1 MEKIVLEVDNDTAR
15 KWQYIEPEAKQR
27 ITEEMGRFLKT
38 LLTKR
43 KDDLWPF
50 LEKLREEAEKKGF
63 NDTILNDIINE
74 E

>member
-27 ITEEMGRFLKT
+27 ITEEMRRFLKT

>member
-1 MEKIVLEVDNDTAR
+1 
-15 KWQYIEPEAKQR
+15 
-27 ITEEMGRFLKT
+27 MGRFLKT

-50 LEKLREEAEKKGF
+50 LERLREETEKKGF
-63 NDTILNDIINE
+63 NDKILNDIINE